1 MTAARPDRVSFGCSE
16 EADFTYFGDAL
27 FAQALNQ
34 TDDLKQA
41 FELARQ
47 SVAERERREG
57 FEASEPQLWAPPAV
71 VNHWQRLRRQQ
82 AEQALRNEAQPA
94 SGNRRKHLAPTKLSS
109 NEGETSCT

>member
-1 MTAARPDRVSFGCSE
+1 VSFGCSE

-47 SVAERERREG
+47 SVAEREQGKVSKPPSRRSG
-57 FEASEPQLWAPPAV
+57 HRQPCS
-71 VNHWQRLRRQQ
+71 HWQRLRRQQ
-82 AEQALRNEAQPA
+82 AEQALRNGTPPVPGEQAKTPA
-94 SGNRRKHLAPTKLSS
+94 TH
-109 NEGETSCT
+109 